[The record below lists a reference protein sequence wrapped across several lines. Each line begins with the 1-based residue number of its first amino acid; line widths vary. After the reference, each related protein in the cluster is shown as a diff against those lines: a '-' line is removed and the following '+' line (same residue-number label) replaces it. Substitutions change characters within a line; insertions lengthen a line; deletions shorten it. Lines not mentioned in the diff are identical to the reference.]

1 MSSDSLRR
9 IMAEV
14 KEFNTLNECSNT
26 FFHASP
32 LESDL
37 YEWHFTVRGPPD
49 TAFSDGVYHGRI
61 LLPAEYPLKPPEI
74 ILLTQNGRFEV
85 GKRICLSV
93 TAHHQETWQPSWGIR
108 TILTALVGFMPSKA
122 EGVGALDYPEEDRRR
137 LARKSWNFYCDR
149 CGARPI
155 EQLTVSAAVTT
166 GFPGAKCSTNNH
178 LASASSESFVPVP
191 RLQSPE
197 TSLTSDESPAVHTE
211 SSSGARESNAAPSST
226 TSTSP
231 IAQLSSQEPLALK
244 TRMSSST
251 QVPSSLSVP
260 SSSVISL
267 SGPSTSAE
275 GENINSLSLSS
286 DHRLETNRGATA
298 GHALSNPVGASP
310 TEAVSQGLT
319 ATTTSRTVSRNI
331 REPELL
337 FLACAIGVVIL
348 AIILRRVFIIALQ

>member
-122 EGVGALDYPEEDRRR
+122 EGVGALDYPDEDRRR
-137 LARKSWNFYCDR
+137 LARKSWNFHCDR

-155 EQLTVSAAVTT
+155 EQLTVPAAVTT
-166 GFPGAKCSTNNH
+166 GFPGAKCSNN
-178 LASASSESFVPVP
+178 LSASTSSESTVPVP

-197 TSLTSDESPAVHTE
+197 TPLMPDASPTVHTV
-211 SSSGARESNAAPSST
+211 SLSGATEPKAAANST
-226 TSTSP
+226 ASTSSV
-231 IAQLSSQEPLALK
+231 AHLSSQEPFASQS
-244 TRMSSST
+244 RMSSST
-251 QVPSSLSVP
+251 QVPSSLPIPPPPSLSP
-260 SSSVISL
+260 SSPSPSEGDGNIS
-267 SGPSTSAE
+267 SP
-275 GENINSLSLSS
+275 SLSS
-286 DHRLETNRGATA
+286 GQGLQSNCGTTA
-298 GHALSNPVGASP
+298 GHASSNPESASLA
-310 TEAVSQGLT
+310 EATSQGLI
-319 ATTTSRTVSRNI
+319 ATPTSRIASQNI

-348 AIILRRVFIIALQ
+348 AIILRRVFIIVLQ